1 MSHTNIIISLSG
13 NTIIIIALHLV
24 QGIQLTLLTSCTCLR
39 QEVVYQCTV
48 NGSGATTWGGTA
60 LEECSQGRIL
70 LRHSDYR
77 PGYIVSMICGT
88 NGLIRTHAVSAE
100 NGTYTSQLHLSTSNY
115 TVGDTI
121 ECSGGSEEGVE
132 SAQISL
138 SSGI

>member
-1 MSHTNIIISLSG
+1 MELIK
-13 NTIIIIALHLV
+13 
-24 QGIQLTLLTSCTCLR
+24 GICLTSVTTCTCLG
-39 QEVVYQCTV
+39 QEVVYECTV
-48 NGSGATTWGGTA
+48 SGSGATNWSGTA

-88 NGLIRTHAVSAE
+88 NGLITTHSVSVE
-100 NGTYTSQLHLSTSNY
+100 NGTYTSQLHLIISNY

-121 ECSGGSEEGVE
+121 ECSGGNEEGVE

-138 SSGI
+138 STSMSI